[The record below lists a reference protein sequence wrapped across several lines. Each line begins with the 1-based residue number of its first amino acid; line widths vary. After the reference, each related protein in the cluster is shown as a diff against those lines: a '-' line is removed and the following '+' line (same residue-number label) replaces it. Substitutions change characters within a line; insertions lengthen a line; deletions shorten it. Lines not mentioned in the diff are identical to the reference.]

1 MKKIALLL
9 FAVFMLQLH
18 FTSATFAIT
27 SDRIKVGQELHEGG
41 WLVSRNMEYKFQ
53 ISLYGDL
60 ELWKRHPKPENL
72 LWTKKSI
79 NKWGNYYLKIDYYS
93 GKLVWMNGDTPNW
106 YSDNAAWSN
115 IHYQGKPPANL
126 KGDILI
132 MQDDGNLVLYNTTD
146 LNQGWYPVW
155 ATDTGVGGP

>member
-9 FAVFMLQLH
+9 IAVFMIQLH
-18 FTSATFAIT
+18 FTSATFA
-27 SDRIKVGQELHEGG
+27 SGDRIRAGQALEHGAWLTSMNSKYQLSFSVYRVLRIEKTRSDTILWSVDTNRVG
-41 WLVSRNMEYKFQ
+41 N
-53 ISLYGDL
+53 SLKLDF
-60 ELWKRHPKPENL
+60 
-72 LWTKKSI
+72 
-79 NKWGNYYLKIDYYS
+79 YS
-93 GKLVWMNGDTPNW
+93 GKLVILRGNGDPLW

-126 KGDILI
+126 RGDLMI

-155 ATDTGVGGP
+155 ASNTGGQ